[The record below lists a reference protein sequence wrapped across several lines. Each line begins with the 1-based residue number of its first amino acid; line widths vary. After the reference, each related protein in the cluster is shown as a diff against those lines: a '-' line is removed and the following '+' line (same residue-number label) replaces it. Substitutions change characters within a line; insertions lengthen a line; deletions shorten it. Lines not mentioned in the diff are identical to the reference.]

1 MPPTLTSPL
10 PPASAT
16 RPVPGRPTVF
26 DLALQLAES
35 IRCRILLLLEQ
46 HELAVSELCAA
57 LRLPQSTVS
66 RHLKVLVDGG
76 WLSARRDGTSQLY
89 RLQPQLDDA
98 ASGLWRLFRE
108 QLRDLAE
115 AEHDTRRV
123 AEVLLSRRAR
133 SQEFFATSAQE
144 WDRLRDEHFG
154 RRIDALA
161 LAGLCDPSWRVGD
174 LGCGTG
180 RLSATWAPFVREV
193 VAIDGSRAMLD
204 AAAHRLARFANVRL
218 VAGELESLP
227 LEDGELDIASLVLAL
242 HHASDPARVLAE
254 AERVLRPGGRL
265 LILDLLPHANEEYR
279 HQMGH
284 LWLGF
289 SQEQLGG
296 WLRAAG
302 LDAPTFHELPSDL
315 DVQSP
320 SLFIAVARKAGH

>member
-1 MPPTLTSPL
+1 MSITLTSP
-10 PPASAT
+10 PPSASVA
-16 RPVPGRPTVF
+16 RPAPGRPTVF

-89 RLQPQLDDA
+89 RLQAQLDA
-98 ASGLWRLFRE
+98 AAAGLWRLFRE
-108 QLRDLAE
+108 QLKELAE
-115 AEHDTRRV
+115 AEHDARRV

-133 SQEFFATSAQE
+133 SQEFFASSAQE
-144 WDRLRDEHFG
+144 WDRLRDELFG

-180 RLSATWAPFVREV
+180 RLSATCAPFVREV
-193 VAIDGSRAMLD
+193 VAVDGSRAMLD
-204 AAAHRLARFANVRL
+204 AAAHRLARCANVRL
-218 VAGELESLP
+218 LDGELESLP
-227 LEDGELDIASLVLAL
+227 LDDGELDVASLVLAL
-242 HHASDPARVLAE
+242 HHASDPARVVAE

-265 LILDLLPHANEEYR
+265 LILDLLPHGNEEFR

-289 SQEQLGG
+289 SRAQLEA
-296 WLRAAG
+296 WVHAAG
-302 LDAPTFHELPSDL
+302 LEAPTFHELPSDL
-315 DVQSP
+315 DVPIP
-320 SLFIAVARKAGH
+320 SLFIAVARKAGY